1 MVKVSVSVSES
12 NDSWKVIIEDTGI
25 GIPSSEQSKLFK
37 LHFRAS
43 NAINSKVT
51 GSGIGLM
58 LVGKLV
64 RLHGGKIN
72 VESIEHQG
80 TTVRIVFPKSNKH
93 FQNAGLIPPAKPLEQ
108 TPETDGSQYFCHTGE
123 YRRNNKLTTYSN
135 CRRQ

>member
-1 MVKVSVSVSES
+1 MDSILKNILSNSLKYTPENGKVSVSVSES

-93 FQNAGLIPPAKPLEQ
+93 FQNAGLIPPA
-108 TPETDGSQYFCHTGE
+108 
-123 YRRNNKLTTYSN
+123 N
-135 CRRQ
+135 CLLYTSDAADEL